1 MNGDRVA
8 LRFSTRAELN
18 PARRSSMSSFR
29 KCRALDLE
37 SEGEDTGQLIEG
49 KDAVGAVISWRMVKE
64 CPQEGRT
71 LRKQN

>member
-1 MNGDRVA
+1 MVIVLRCDLVRV
-8 LRFSTRAELN
+8 LSSTR
-18 PARRSSMSSFR
+18 PAVAA
-29 KCRALDLE
+29 CRASGSAALDLE